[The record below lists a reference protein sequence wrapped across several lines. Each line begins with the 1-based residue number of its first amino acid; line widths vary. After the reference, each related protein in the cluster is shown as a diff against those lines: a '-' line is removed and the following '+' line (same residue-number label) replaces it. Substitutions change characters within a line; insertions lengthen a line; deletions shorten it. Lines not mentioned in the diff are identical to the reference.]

1 MGLRMGH
8 PRHVSLR
15 ADYRDHNDHLFLF
28 SRDSTPCHTVI
39 GEWEGCERPEKRS
52 SLYLDERAPVDK
64 AGRTIFSQFLMPE
77 SVLFNQL

>member
-8 PRHVSLR
+8 SRHVSLC

-28 SRDSTPCHTVI
+28 SRDSTPCHTAI

-52 SLYLDERAPVDK
+52 YFYLEEWTPVDRL
-64 AGRTIFSQFLMPE
+64 GRTIFSQFLVTKP
-77 SVLFNQL
+77 VLLNQL